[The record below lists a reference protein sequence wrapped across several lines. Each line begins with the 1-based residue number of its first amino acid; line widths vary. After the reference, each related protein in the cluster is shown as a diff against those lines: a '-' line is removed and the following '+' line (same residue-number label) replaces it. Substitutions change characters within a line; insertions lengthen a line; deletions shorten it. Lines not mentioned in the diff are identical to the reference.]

1 MYPNLLPPSWG
12 RGRAFPRKSR
22 CLFHGSPEWGQQT
35 IRVAAFQYH
44 NALSP
49 QSLPAKRAIDS
60 SLRGVFTAPLT
71 PRFPAGGRLR
81 EFLANR
87 PYMPDNVHL
96 KCAIH
101 PSAPSPVGTGI
112 AHARFIANESA
123 RKKAARRR
131 LFCSGGLSGSDFFQ
145 HRFQERDARLDAL
158 DFQVLFFAVEARAN
172 RAKAVQRGDTVGRGD
187 VGV

>member
-1 MYPNLLPPSWG
+1 MPF
-12 RGRAFPRKSR
+12 R
-22 CLFHGSPEWGQQT
+22 GSPGRGQQT
-35 IRVAAFQYH
+35 IRVAAFQYP

-49 QSLPAKRAIDS
+49 QSLPAKRAMDS

-131 LFCSGGLSGSDFFQ
+131 LFRNGGLIRKRFLPAPLSRARRAARCFQFPDTLFRCGNPRRSD
-145 HRFQERDARLDAL
+145 RSRPARGCRAPRWCWRPSRRRRL
-158 DFQVLFFAVEARAN
+158 AR
-172 RAKAVQRGDTVGRGD
+172 
-187 VGV
+187 